1 MKAPPRRNS
10 NVPKSLRFDVLV
22 ARYYPAVYSF
32 ASRLTDDPRE
42 AIALTR
48 DAFNSTRKQLR
59 SCCDD
64 NVFASILTSAV
75 IRAGLT
81 ARLKCAHIAGIRGF
95 ATAFSCQSR
104 AADGVESSVKL
115 PTAPNTKSPISETWF
130 RRFRRRMMRR
140 NIHGLLGLRDRPPQL
155 QAPVSDA
162 FRALLAR
169 TKSKPSIV
177 FCAREAL
184 GNHR

>member
-1 MKAPPRRNS
+1 MFRTPSTLSGN
-10 NVPKSLRFDVLV
+10 LV
-22 ARYYPAVYSF
+22 RHSRSECTRYYPAVYSF

-104 AADGVESSVKL
+104 AADGVKSSVKL
-115 PTAPNTKSPISETWF
+115 PP
-130 RRFRRRMMRR
+130 RRTQNLRF
-140 NIHGLLGLRDRPPQL
+140 LKLG
-155 QAPVSDA
+155 
-162 FRALLAR
+162 
-169 TKSKPSIV
+169 SIV
-177 FCAREAL
+177 SVEGCRHGRFTVCSVCATVPRTTCASF
-184 GNHR
+184 GCRFGRD

>member
-1 MKAPPRRNS
+1 MRAPPRRTG
-10 NVPKSLRFDVLV
+10 NVPKSSRFDVLV

-64 NVFASILTSAV
+64 NVFASILISAV

-81 ARLKCAHIAGIRGF
+81 ARLNCAHIAGIRGLRPLF
-95 ATAFSCQSR
+95 LVK
-104 AADGVESSVKL
+104 AA
-115 PTAPNTKSPISETWF
+115 
-130 RRFRRRMMRR
+130 
-140 NIHGLLGLRDRPPQL
+140 PQTVL
-155 QAPVSDA
+155 NRQ
-162 FRALLAR
+162 
-169 TKSKPSIV
+169 
-177 FCAREAL
+177 
-184 GNHR
+184 